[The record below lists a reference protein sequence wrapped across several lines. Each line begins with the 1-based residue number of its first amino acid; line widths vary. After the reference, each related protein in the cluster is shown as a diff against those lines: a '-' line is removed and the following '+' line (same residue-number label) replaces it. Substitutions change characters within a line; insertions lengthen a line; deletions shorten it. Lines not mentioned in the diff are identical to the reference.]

1 GQGQLMATRLA
12 DGTMA
17 VSTGRGTRF
26 EREVW
31 LRRAGQEE
39 EAPLWAAA
47 GPATP
52 DVGAGLG
59 RSLSCDI
66 QGCLY
71 RVGGSTV
78 ALVTDPAA
86 VAEECWSADV
96 LVSTVPVRGRCPSP
110 KVVIDR
116 FDLWRDGAHALWL
129 ENGGIR
135 FESANGE

>member
-1 GQGQLMATRLA
+1 
-12 DGTMA
+12 
-17 VSTGRGTRF
+17 
-26 EREVW
+26 
-31 LRRAGQEE
+31 
-39 EAPLWAAA
+39 
-47 GPATP
+47 
-52 DVGAGLG
+52 
-59 RSLSCDI
+59 LSCDI

-71 RVGGSTV
+71 RAGGSTV

-135 FESANGE
+135 FESANGERGHRPWVLRPKPRQAADDTDQ